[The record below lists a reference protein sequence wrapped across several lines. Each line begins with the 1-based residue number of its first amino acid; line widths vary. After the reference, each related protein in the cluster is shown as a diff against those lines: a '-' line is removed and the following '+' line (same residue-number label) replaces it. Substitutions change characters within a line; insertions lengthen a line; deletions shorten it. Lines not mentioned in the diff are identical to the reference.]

1 MLTCF
6 AGIALLLAAVGI
18 YGVMADSQPK
28 STWAANGLRVE
39 PRFSA
44 SSVTPAS
51 STRRS
56 TRRFQSSIG
65 MSMTPLATAVG
76 LQWMLDSSLRGLFYG
91 AGLSEPVML
100 AGVAVVVTIAALLAT
115 WVPVRRATNVQ
126 PTVALR
132 SE

>member
-1 MLTCF
+1 
-6 AGIALLLAAVGI
+6 
-18 YGVMADSQPK
+18 
-28 STWAANGLRVE
+28 
-39 PRFSA
+39 
-44 SSVTPAS
+44 
-51 STRRS
+51 
-56 TRRFQSSIG
+56 
-65 MSMTPLATAVG
+65 MTPLATAVG